1 MHEYI
6 TPSSTI
12 FIKMNY
18 TCMLIRC
25 DLANKIIISNNI
37 SNVMLSGRIKKV
49 IIHFH
54 KNDTKIKEL
63 EFQVRN
69 GTSDIFVKWQRIR

>member
-1 MHEYI
+1 MEQLEGRIDDQILGVYDFKVIMHEYI

-25 DLANKIIISNNI
+25 DLANKIIVSNNI

-49 IIHFH
+49 IIHLSQ
-54 KNDTKIKEL
+54 E
-63 EFQVRN
+63 
-69 GTSDIFVKWQRIR
+69 